1 MMKTFAVVFCLAASV
16 LSARAG
22 FKVDRSAMSDKYWE
36 IWNDQVQAK
45 IDADIE
51 KYRKADALFE
61 VDAPAGTEVKVEQ
74 VSSAFFFGG
83 CGGLDVD
90 RKDGSYPVRPVSA
103 F

>member
-1 MMKTFAVVFCLAASV
+1 MKKATVAMCLIAAAS
-16 LSARAG
+16 AQAG
-22 FKVDRSAMSDKYWE
+22 FKIDRSAMSDKYWE

-74 VSSAFFFGG
+74 VSSAFFFGAHIFNYGQLGKKCQTQG
-83 CGGLDVD
+83 C
-90 RKDGSYPVRPVSA
+90 S
-103 F
+103 